1 MPEDKDAEAR
11 ISEKLKRDLEKE
23 ISQELTYGVELTP
36 EMEEKIKKTVSQKVS
51 EELKKKMEAE
61 LKRISKKKK
70 KEEGERKKKEEILYT
85 RLTLNQRVQ
94 HIILM
99 ISVIILILTGL
110 PIKFHDSAWA
120 KFFFPALGGIETTR
134 LWHRIGA
141 VGLIGIALYHLL
153 YLGLSKE
160 GRETFRELLPRRKD
174 IKDVWMMVNF
184 LLGRSNERPRL
195 GKFTYIEK
203 FDYWAVY
210 WGMVIMVG
218 SGLILWFV
226 NYALKIFPKF
236 VADIA
241 TEAHSDEALLATLA
255 IIIWHLYNAHLNPDK
270 FPMNKSWLNG
280 KISEE
285 EMKKEHY
292 LEWLKIQE
300 KKEKNKETKKEGE
313 ASLKN
318 KEEKEIF

>member
-1 MPEDKDAEAR
+1 MPEEKDKDPEAQ
-11 ISEKLKRDLEKE
+11 ITEKLKKDLEKE
-23 ISQELTYGVELTP
+23 IYRELTYDVELTP
-36 EMEEKIKKTVSQKVS
+36 EIEEKIKETVSKKVS
-51 EELKKKMEAE
+51 EELKKKMREE
-61 LKRISKKKK
+61 LKRISKRKKR
-70 KEEGERKKKEEILYT
+70 EEVERKKEIEIFYP
-85 RLTLNQRVQ
+85 RLSLNQRIQ

-99 ISVIILILTGL
+99 VSVIILVLTGL

-120 KFFFPALGGIETTR
+120 EFFFPALGGIETVR
-134 LWHRIGA
+134 LLHRIGA
-141 VGLIGIALYHLL
+141 VGLIGIAIYHLL
-153 YLGLSKE
+153 YLAVFKE
-160 GRETFRELLPRRKD
+160 GRETFWELMPR
-174 IKDVWMMVNF
+174 IKDFKDLWMMVNF
-184 LLGRSNERPRL
+184 LLGRSSEKPKF

-236 VADIA
+236 MADIA

-270 FPMNKSWLNG
+270 FPMNSSWLDG

-292 LEWLKIQE
+292 LEWEKIQKE
-300 KKEKNKETKKEGE
+300 KQRKTEIKKEPIL
-313 ASLKN
+313 SQ
-318 KEEKEIF
+318 EEKES

>member
-1 MPEDKDAEAR
+1 MPENKNQEPEIKIREKARKELEDK
-11 ISEKLKRDLEKE
+11 IY
-23 ISQELTYGVELTP
+23 QELTSGLELTP
-36 EMEEKIKKTVSQKVS
+36 EMEEKIKKTVSKKVS
-51 EELKKKMEAE
+51 EELKKKMGKE
-61 LKRISKKKK
+61 LKKISK
-70 KEEGERKKKEEILYT
+70 RKKKEEAEREKEKEIFYP
-85 RLTLNQRVQ
+85 RLSLNQRIQ

-99 ISVIILILTGL
+99 VSVVILILTGL

-120 KFFFPALGGIETTR
+120 KFFFPALGGIETVR
-134 LWHRIGA
+134 LLHRIGA
-141 VGLIGIALYHLL
+141 VGLIGIALYHLSCL
-153 YLGLSKE
+153 ALTKE
-160 GRETFRELLPRRKD
+160 GGETFRELIPRFKD
-174 IKDVWMMVNF
+174 FRDVRMMVNF
-184 LLGRSNERPRL
+184 LLGRSNEKPKM

-210 WGMVIMVG
+210 WGMVVMVG

-270 FPMNKSWLNG
+270 FPMNNSWLTG
-280 KISEE
+280 KISED

-292 LEWLKIQE
+292 LEWEKIE
-300 KKEKNKETKKEGE
+300 KKR
-313 ASLKN
+313 
-318 KEEKEIF
+318 EEKSSLGQGEGKV

>member
-1 MPEDKDAEAR
+1 MPENKDR
-11 ISEKLKRDLEKE
+11 DSESQIRERLKEELEKE
-23 ISQELTYGVELTP
+23 IHEELTFGVEITP
-36 EMEEKIKKTVSQKVS
+36 EIEEKIKERVSKRVS
-51 EELKKKMEAE
+51 EELKKRMKKE
-61 LKRISKKKK
+61 LKRIS
-70 KEEGERKKKEEILYT
+70 ERKKREEIE
-85 RLTLNQRVQ
+85 RKKEKEIFCPRITLNQRIQ

-99 ISVIILILTGL
+99 VSVIILILTGL
-110 PIKFHDSAWA
+110 PIKFHESAWA
-120 KFFFPALGGIETTR
+120 EFFFPALGGIGTVR
-134 LWHRIGA
+134 LLHRVGA
-141 VGLIGIALYHLL
+141 VGLIGIAIYHLL
-153 YLGLSKE
+153 YLFFSKE
-160 GRETFRELLPRRKD
+160 GRETFRELLPRLKD
-174 IKDVWMMVNF
+174 LKDVWMMVSF
-184 LLGRSNERPRL
+184 LLGRKSEKPKM

-270 FPMNKSWLNG
+270 FPMNKSWLSG

-292 LEWLKIQE
+292 LEWEKIQ
-300 KKEKNKETKKEGE
+300 KEQRKPSPSEGE
-313 ASLKN
+313 
-318 KEEKEIF
+318 EKI

>member
-1 MPEDKDAEAR
+1 MPENKDQDPESQIR
-11 ISEKLKRDLEKE
+11 ERLKKELEKE
-23 ISQELTYGVELTP
+23 IYEELTFGVEITP
-36 EMEEKIKKTVSQKVS
+36 EMEEKIKERVSKRVS
-51 EELKKKMEAE
+51 EELKKRMKEE
-61 LKRISKKKK
+61 LKRIS
-70 KEEGERKKKEEILYT
+70 ERKKREEIERKKEKEVFYP
-85 RLTLNQRVQ
+85 RISLNQRVQ

-99 ISVIILILTGL
+99 ISVIILIVTGL
-110 PIKFHDSAWA
+110 PIKFHESAWA
-120 KFFFPALGGIETTR
+120 KIFFPALGGIGTVR
-134 LWHRIGA
+134 LLHRVGA

-153 YLGLSKE
+153 YLAFCKE
-160 GRETFRELLPRRKD
+160 GRETFRELMPRTKD
-174 IKDVWMMVNF
+174 LKDVWMMVNF
-184 LLGRSNERPRL
+184 LLGRESEKPKM

-270 FPMNKSWLNG
+270 FPMNKSWLSG

-292 LEWLKIQE
+292 LEWEKIQ
-300 KKEKNKETKKEGE
+300 KEQRKPSPSEGE
-313 ASLKN
+313 
-318 KEEKEIF
+318 EKI